1 MTLTIKLN
9 TVPGSP
15 SGINFDTY
23 FASYFADHTPTGWPY
38 ILGGSGQFQGNQIV
52 VLDQLEAVKQNTKA
66 IILDGSNFQYYFN
79 AHTLSGTL
87 TTVRLSTL
95 GGSYNTDGSFDRD
108 AKGHITGVS
117 TAIEISG
124 LSIYNA
130 YQQRGPLHDTINGL
144 MGGGHDGGRSNPAVL
159 KSYIWA
165 DAHNVVGSAGN
176 DTYNGTRFNDI
187 IRGNA
192 GNDVLGGGAGNDLID
207 GGAGNETL
215 NGGAGADRMIGGLGN
230 DVYYVDAA
238 GDVVSE
244 APNQGTDTVR
254 SSISYTLGAYV
265 EYLTLIGTAAVSGT
279 GNTLDNVI
287 TGNAAANTL
296 NGGAGND
303 RLVGGGGADRLYGGV
318 GNDIYVVDAGDTI
331 VEAVNA
337 GIDAVQSSVSYVLG
351 ANVEYL
357 TLIGTAALSGTGN
370 ALNNV
375 ITGNAAANTLNGG
388 AGNDRLVGGGG
399 ADRLYGGVGNDVYVT
414 DGGDM
419 IVEAVN
425 AGIDTVQSTVSYLLG
440 ANVENLTLLGTAA
453 LAGTGNAL
461 NNAIAGNSGNNLLAG
476 GLGRDTL
483 AGGAGLDAFV
493 FNTALNRT
501 TNVDRIIDYN
511 VAQDTIRLENA
522 VFTGLANGWLTASAF
537 HTGAAAADAQDRIV
551 YNKATGAISFD
562 ADGSGTGAAVHFA
575 SVAAGLA
582 LTNADFFVI

>member
-23 FASYFADHTPTGWPY
+23 FASYFADFTPTGWPY
-38 ILGGSGQFQGNQIV
+38 ILGGSGQFQGNQMV

-79 AHTLSGTL
+79 AHTLSGAL

-108 AKGHITGVS
+108 AKGHISGVS

-159 KSYIWA
+159 KNYIWA
-165 DAHNVVGSAGN
+165 QAHNVVGSAGN
-176 DTYNGTRFNDI
+176 DTYNGTRFNDTV
-187 IRGNA
+187 RGSA

-207 GGAGNETL
+207 GGAGNDTL
-215 NGGAGADRMIGGLGN
+215 NGGAGVDRMIGGLGN
-230 DVYYVDAA
+230 DVIYVDVA

-244 APNQGTDTVR
+244 AINQGTDTVR

-279 GNTLDNVI
+279 GNALNNI
-287 TGNAAANTL
+287 LTGNTAANTL
-296 NGGAGND
+296 NGSTGND
-303 RLVGGGGADRLYGGV
+303 RLVGGGGADRLYGG
-318 GNDIYVVDAGDTI
+318 A
-331 VEAVNA
+331 
-337 GIDAVQSSVSYVLG
+337 
-351 ANVEYL
+351 
-357 TLIGTAALSGTGN
+357 
-370 ALNNV
+370 
-375 ITGNAAANTLNGG
+375 
-388 AGNDRLVGGGG
+388 
-399 ADRLYGGVGNDVYVT
+399 GNDVYVT
-414 DGGDM
+414 DGGDL
-419 IVEAVN
+419 IIEAVN
-425 AGIDTVQSTVSYLLG
+425 AGLDTVQSTVSHVLG
-440 ANVENLTLLGTAA
+440 ANVENLALLGTAA

-461 NNAIAGNSGNNLLAG
+461 NNVITGNSGNNTLNG
-476 GLGRDTL
+476 SLGRDSL
-483 AGGAGLDAFV
+483 AGGAGLDTFL
-493 FNTALNRT
+493 FNTALNPS
-501 TNVDRIIDYN
+501 TNVDRITDFN

-522 VFTGLANGWLTASAF
+522 VFKGLANGWLTASAF
-537 HTGAAAADAQDRIV
+537 RTGAAAVDAQDRII

-562 ADGSGTGAAVHFA
+562 ADGSGAGAAIHFA
-575 SVAAGLA
+575 SVTVGLA
-582 LTNADFFVI
+582 LTSTDFFVI